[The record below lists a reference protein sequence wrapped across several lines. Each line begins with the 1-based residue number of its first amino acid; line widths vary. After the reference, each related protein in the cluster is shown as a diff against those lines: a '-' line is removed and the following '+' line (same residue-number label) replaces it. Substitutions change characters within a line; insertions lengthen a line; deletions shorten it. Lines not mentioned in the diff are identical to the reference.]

1 MNFFKDQSMLYRL
14 FGLFLAFIFV
24 YFQLAMRKE
33 RIISSVFREGSLY
46 RLVPENILNLK
57 KIKDRLLIISLL
69 LITLSVSGPQWG
81 REFMQSEGFSGNIA
95 VAIDTSLSM
104 AAQDIRP
111 SRIESAKLAVKYV
124 FKDLPDYKF
133 AVLAFQGKPYIQCP
147 MTSDYD
153 ALTYFADGIR
163 PDMLPSKGT
172 NIPAVI
178 KLAASYLSRYE
189 GEKLLV
195 LITDGEDH
203 HSDELKDALSSAE
216 KASMKILAVS
226 IGTREGDLLKD
237 PKTGEYKKDSA
248 GNTVISRLNEELL
261 VEIAGKTRG
270 KYVKYT
276 TPENISE
283 EIKAFADSMKK
294 ARTSSS
300 NSQIYKDH
308 YQIPLLLA
316 FLLIM
321 IEFILMEEKISF
333 SISLG
338 GRKIFSFI
346 LLLFA
351 ASNVRAENA
360 QIEAARGNDMYRK
373 GDFSKAYDYY
383 KNAYEKGKNEK
394 ILFNLGNSLHKM
406 EEYNKAAEVFES
418 VKDRDIK
425 SKALYNAGNSRL
437 MAGDKEKAI
446 KNYRHAILINP
457 KDKKA
462 IYNLQVALESK
473 NPPPSKDQN
482 KDKQNN
488 QDKDKQDQNENS
500 NQDKQQ
506 QNKSDSPEKKRAEQ
520 LLNMMKEKEKENR
533 KKADRQKASPQ
544 SSDEYEKEDW

>member
-1 MNFFKDQSMLYRL
+1 MNFFKDQTMLYRL

-24 YFQLAMRKE
+24 YFQLVMRKE

-46 RLVPENILNLK
+46 RLVPENILSLK

-81 REFMQSEGFSGNIA
+81 REFIQSEGFSGNIA

-153 ALTYFADGIR
+153 ALTYFTEGIR
-163 PDMLPSKGT
+163 PDMLPAKGT
-172 NIPAVI
+172 NIPALI

-203 HSDELKDALSSAE
+203 HSDELKDALDSAE
-216 KASMKILAVS
+216 KASMKILTVS

-248 GNTVISRLNEELL
+248 GNTVLSRLNEDLL

-283 EIKAFADSMKK
+283 EIRSFADSMKK

-300 NSQIYKDH
+300 NSQIYKDR
-308 YQIPLLLA
+308 YQLPLFLA

-333 SISLG
+333 SISFR
-338 GRKIFSFI
+338 GRRILSFI
-346 LLLFA
+346 LLFFA
-351 ASNVRAENA
+351 VSNAGASSAG
-360 QIEAARGNDMYRK
+360 IEASRGNEMYRK
-373 GDFSKAYDYY
+373 GDFSKAYGYY
-383 KNAYEKGKNEK
+383 KNAYEKDKNEK

-406 EEYNKAAEVFES
+406 EEYGKAAEAFES
-418 VKDRDIK
+418 VKDERIK

-437 MAGDKEKAI
+437 MAVEKEKAI
-446 KNYRHAILINP
+446 EDYRQAILLNP

-473 NPPPSKDQN
+473 SPPPSKDQN

-488 QDKDKQDQNENS
+488 QDKNKQDQNENN

-506 QNKSDSPEKKRAEQ
+506 NKNESPEKKRAEQ

-544 SSDEYEKEDW
+544 SSDDYEKEDW